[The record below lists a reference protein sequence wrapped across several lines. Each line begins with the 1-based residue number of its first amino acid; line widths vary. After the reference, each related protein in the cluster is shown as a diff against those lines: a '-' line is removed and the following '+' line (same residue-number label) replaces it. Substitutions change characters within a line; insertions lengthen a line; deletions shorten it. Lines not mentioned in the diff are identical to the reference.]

1 MISRNKLKSYI
12 EIARIDKPI
21 GIYLLL
27 WPSVL
32 GLLIAGTI
40 NEIKIIDLLIVIIGS
55 ILVRSCG
62 CVINDISDYKID
74 KLVSRTVGRPLA
86 TGALSIYEAWGFFL
100 LLGLMSLSL
109 LFFTNPLTIKIG
121 IFFAIFII
129 VYPLTKRFFKAP
141 QFFLGVTFGSGSLI
155 SYSLVSS
162 SLSLSIIILYIGL
175 IAWIIS
181 FDTYYALEDIED
193 DRSIGINSTAILWG
207 DNVIKIARLLHLLF
221 YVSILVIAILNSF
234 SYYFF
239 FVFIVLFL
247 IFMYQKKLLDN
258 DKFLEAFKIN
268 NWIGMLAVIGFTIE
282 IIILN

>member
-1 MISRNKLKSYI
+1 MISKNKLKSYI
-12 EIARIDKPI
+12 ELARIDKPI

-27 WPSVL
+27 WPAIL
-32 GLLIAGTI
+32 GLLLAGTI
-40 NEIKIIDLLIVIIGS
+40 DEIKIINLLIVIIGS

-86 TGALSIYEAWGFFL
+86 TGALSLSEAWVFFL
-100 LLGLMSLSL
+100 FLGLMSLSL
-109 LFFTNPLTIKIG
+109 LLLTNPLTIKMG

-155 SYSLVSS
+155 SYSLVAS
-162 SLSLSIIILYIGL
+162 SLTLSIIILYLGL

-193 DRSIGINSTAILWG
+193 DRNLGVNSTAILWG
-207 DNVIKIARLLHLLF
+207 DSAIKIARLLHLLF
-221 YVSILVIAILNSF
+221 YVSILVIAIMNSF

-239 FVFIVLFL
+239 LVFIALFL
-247 IFMYQKKLLDN
+247 IFIYQNKLTD
-258 DKFLEAFKIN
+258 DEKFLEAFKAN
-268 NWIGMLAVIGFTIE
+268 NWVGMLTVIGFTLE

>member
-221 YVSILVIAILNSF
+221 YLSILVIAVLNSF

-239 FVFIVLFL
+239 FVFIILFL

-258 DKFLEAFKIN
+258 YKFLEAFKIN

>member
-86 TGALSIYEAWGFFL
+86 TGALSVYEAWGFFL

-221 YVSILVIAILNSF
+221 YVSILVIAVLNSF

-258 DKFLEAFKIN
+258 YKFLEAFKIN

>member
-40 NEIKIIDLLIVIIGS
+40 NEIKIIDLLIVTIGS

-86 TGALSIYEAWGFFL
+86 TGALSVYEAWGFFL

-221 YVSILVIAILNSF
+221 YLSILVIAVLNSF

-239 FVFIVLFL
+239 FVFIILFL

>member
-1 MISRNKLKSYI
+1 MISINKLKSYL
-12 EIARIDKPI
+12 ELARIDKPI

-27 WPSVL
+27 WPSML
-32 GLLIAGTI
+32 GLLLAGTI
-40 NEIKIIDLLIVIIGS
+40 SEIKIIDLFIVIIGS

-86 TGALSIYEAWGFFL
+86 TGALSIYEAWVFFL
-100 LLGLMSLSL
+100 ILGLMSLSL
-109 LFFTNPLTIKIG
+109 LLFTNPLTIKVG

-155 SYSLVSS
+155 SYSLVTSS
-162 SLSLSIIILYIGL
+162 PSLSIVILYIGL

-181 FDTYYALEDIED
+181 FDTCYALEDMED
-193 DRSIGINSTAILWG
+193 DRKIGINSTALLWG
-207 DNVIKIARLLHLLF
+207 SGAIKIARLLHLFF
-221 YVSILVIAILNSF
+221 YASILIIAILNSF

-239 FVFIVLFL
+239 FIFVALFL
-247 IFMYQKKLLDN
+247 IFIYQKKLIDN
-258 DKFLEAFKIN
+258 DNFLEAFKAN
-268 NWIGMLAVIGFTIE
+268 NWVGMLLVIGFTIE
-282 IIILN
+282 IIVLN

>member
-40 NEIKIIDLLIVIIGS
+40 NEIKIIDLLIIIIGS

-221 YVSILVIAILNSF
+221 YLSILVIAVLNSF

-239 FVFIVLFL
+239 FVFIILFL

>member
-86 TGALSIYEAWGFFL
+86 TGALSVYEAWGFFL

-121 IFFAIFII
+121 IFFAILII

-221 YVSILVIAILNSF
+221 YVSILVIAVLNSF

-247 IFMYQKKLLDN
+247 IFMYQKKLLDS

>member
-40 NEIKIIDLLIVIIGS
+40 NEITIIDLLIVIIGS

-86 TGALSIYEAWGFFL
+86 TGALSVYEAWGFFL

-121 IFFAIFII
+121 IFFAILII

-221 YVSILVIAILNSF
+221 YVSILVIAVLNSF

-247 IFMYQKKLLDN
+247 IFMYQKKLLDS
-258 DKFLEAFKIN
+258 DKFFEAFKIN